1 MPLAEWSP
9 RSATSDRRTG
19 CSGSTRSWV
28 TRRAMNRKSK
38 NTIVNGDAARR
49 AERFKRGRDADQTE
63 LAEDYVELIAE
74 LIEEKGEARLV
85 DLAERLGVTKAT
97 VNNTIQRLQR
107 DGVVTSQPYRAIFL
121 TDKGRKLATASRE
134 RHHVVRDLLIALGVD
149 AETADADADGIETH
163 FTAATT

>member
-1 MPLAEWSP
+1 
-9 RSATSDRRTG
+9 
-19 CSGSTRSWV
+19 
-28 TRRAMNRKSK
+28 MNRKSK

-49 AERFKRGRDADQTE
+49 AERFKRVRDAHQTE

-107 DGVVTSQPYRAIFL
+107 DGFVTSEPYRAIFL
-121 TDKGRKLATASRE
+121 TDKGRKVAAASRE
-134 RHHVVRDLLIALGVD
+134 RHVIVRDLLVSLGVD
-149 AETADADADGIETH
+149 AETADADAEGIEH
-163 FTAATT
+163 HVSKATLDAIRRHLAKPRRPRG